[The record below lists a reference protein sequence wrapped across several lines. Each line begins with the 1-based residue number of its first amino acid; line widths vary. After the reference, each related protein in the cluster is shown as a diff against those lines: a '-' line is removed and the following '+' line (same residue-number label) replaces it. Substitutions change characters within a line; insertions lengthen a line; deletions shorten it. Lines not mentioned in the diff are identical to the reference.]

1 MNKVKSKMKYIT
13 RTVWIL
19 SLISLFTDTASEMLY
34 PIMPI
39 YLKYIGFSI
48 VLIGIL
54 EGVAEAVAGFSK
66 GYFGKLSDQSAR
78 RVPFI
83 QIGYA
88 LSAISKPMMAVFVY
102 PLWIFFARTVD
113 RFGKGI
119 RTGARDAILSDEAS
133 PETKGKVFGFHR
145 SMDTFGAVLGPSL
158 ALLYLYFFPEDYIA
172 LFYIAFIPGILAV
185 ISSSYLKEQSIKL
198 PKEQKS
204 VAIFSFL
211 NYWKESPVAYR
222 KVVIGL
228 LAFTLF
234 NSSDVFLLL
243 KSKQAGLDDVQV
255 IGVYIFYNLI
265 YALSAFP
272 TGIIADKIGLK
283 KMFIIGLSLFVIVY
297 FGMGFTTNLYVIIGL
312 FFIYGIYAAATEGIS
327 KAWISN
333 ITLQK
338 DTATAIGT
346 YAGFQSI
353 FTMFASSIAG
363 FIWYKFGASTTFIVT
378 SIATSMVILYFIFL
392 GSKYDEIIQ
401 KK

>member
-1 MNKVKSKMKYIT
+1 MKYIT
-13 RTVWIL
+13 RTVWVI

-39 YLKYIGFSI
+39 YLKSIGFSI

-54 EGVAEAVAGFSK
+54 EGFAEAVAGLSK

-78 RVPFI
+78 RVPFV

-88 LSAISKPMMAVFVY
+88 FSAISKPMMAVFVY

-133 PETKGKVFGFHR
+133 HETKGKVFGFHR
-145 SMDTFGAVLGPSL
+145 SMDTFGAVLGPLL
-158 ALLYLYFFPEDYIA
+158 ALLYLYFYPEDYIT

-185 ISSSYLKEQSIKL
+185 ISSFYLKEKKSKHL
-198 PKEQKS
+198 NEQKS
-204 VAIFSFL
+204 VAVFSFL

-222 KVVIGL
+222 KVVVGL

-243 KSKQAGLDDVQV
+243 KAKQAGLNDMQV

-297 FGMGFTTNLYVIIGL
+297 FGMGFTTNLYVIIGM
-312 FFIYGIYAAATEGIS
+312 FFIYGMYASATEGIS

-333 ITLQK
+333 ITLKK

-346 YAGFQSI
+346 YSGFQSI
-353 FTMFASSIAG
+353 FTMLASSIAG
-363 FIWYKFGASTTFIVT
+363 FIWYKFGSSTTFFVT
-378 SIATSMVILYFIFL
+378 SIAISLVILYFIFL
-392 GSKYDEIIQ
+392 GSTYDKII
-401 KK
+401 KEN